1 MGESQLRTAR
11 IAYLQQVPPPA
22 VSVESA
28 GQGGRGGQSGEAVG

>member
-11 IAYLQQVPPPA
+11 IAYLQQVPPA